1 MAGDERRYGLYNTNS
16 REERSTP
23 VDTASVKTE
32 VEGGRTPKTMAFS
45 YYSCIQGGTE

>member
-32 VEGGRTPKTMAFS
+32 VEGGRDTQDDG
-45 YYSCIQGGTE
+45 ILIL